1 MRTKRYYGDQLRG
14 ILYPNTTSDAK
25 FDIQAAMN
33 VVGQA
38 TAEYVKMSILRD
50 KAFTRTV
57 AGNWVV
63 EYDDVEV
70 KWDEKRKRFYTDLP
84 VNIIALPKDQGVYLV
99 HYQDTPQEAFK
110 PLSIGFLS
118 SRKNSVSQLL
128 EGNYGYILSED
139 RLIYVQEMRTD
150 CKLTVHLIPNHS
162 ELGEMD
168 YFPIDDS
175 CIGEIMRRAV
185 ELYMTQ
191 KSIPQ
196 DKMNN
201 DISE

>member
-1 MRTKRYYGDQLRG
+1 
-14 ILYPNTTSDAK
+14 
-25 FDIQAAMN
+25 
-33 VVGQA
+33 
-38 TAEYVKMSILRD
+38 
-50 KAFTRTV
+50 
-57 AGNWVV
+57 
-63 EYDDVEV
+63 
-70 KWDEKRKRFYTDLP
+70 
-84 VNIIALPKDQGVYLV
+84 
-99 HYQDTPQEAFK
+99 
-110 PLSIGFLS
+110 
-118 SRKNSVSQLL
+118 
-128 EGNYGYILSED
+128 
-139 RLIYVQEMRTD
+139 MRTD